1 LKSNHQISL
10 LILNLA
16 SSGGKENEHVR
27 VALITLE
34 GGGTSSVCRGLASS
48 LSKKRVPTTIF
59 TEGGSKCE
67 VETVN
72 DFLEIIRLPVM
83 HFPPRGLWFQLRH
96 FRLLSNLLKEHSI
109 VHGVSPDASVV
120 FSFYKNKLKKPFVAT
135 IHVVYAP
142 AQRIFVNTP
151 VLSWTLSDFAL
162 HVVEHPWH
170 EFVNRSLLANSD
182 HIVACSFN
190 TFNELRAT
198 YENLPTNRMSVICN
212 GIDFDEIDSARIDD
226 DGNNDKNN
234 LSIVFAGRLFWL
246 KGVFHLL
253 RAMETLS
260 LDFKNLRLKIFGTG
274 PQEHR
279 IRQFISDRGLKDVAL
294 LKGRVPHKQLIAE
307 IKRSELLVLPSLYE
321 AQPMVALEAMACK
334 KPVVAFNAP
343 FVHEIIK
350 NGYNGILA
358 KAFDPRDLSDKICML
373 LSDNKLRLKL
383 ARNAYS
389 YVKLKHNWDLQADQH
404 LKIYESLAK

>member
-1 LKSNHQISL
+1 M
-10 LILNLA
+10 
-16 SSGGKENEHVR
+16 R
-27 VALITLE
+27 VALISNE
-34 GGGTSSVCRGLASS
+34 GGGISSVCRGLASS

-59 TEGGSKCE
+59 TECRSKCE

-72 DFLEIIRLPVM
+72 DFLEIIRLPVI
-83 HFPPRGLWFQLRH
+83 HFPPRGLWYQLRH

-109 VHGVSPDASVV
+109 VHGVSPDASVL

-135 IHVVYAP
+135 IHSVYAR
-142 AQRIFVNTP
+142 AQRAFVNTP
-151 VLSWTLSDFAL
+151 VLSWTFSDFAL
-162 HVVEHPWH
+162 HIVEHPWH
-170 EFVNRSLLANSD
+170 EFVTRGCLANSD
-182 HIVACSFN
+182 HIVTCSFN

-198 YENLPTNRMSVICN
+198 YENLPTNRISVVRN
-212 GIDFDEIDSARIDD
+212 GIDFDEIDSVRIDD
-226 DGNNDKNN
+226 NGNDDENN

-260 LDFKNLRLKIFGTG
+260 LDFKDLRLKIFGTG

-279 IRQFISDRGLKDVAL
+279 IRRLISNRGLNDIVL

-307 IKRSELLVLPSLYE
+307 MKRSDLLVLPSLYE

-358 KAFDPRDLSDKICML
+358 RAYDPKDLSDKILLL
-373 LSDNKLRLKL
+373 LSDKKLRRKL
-383 ARNAYS
+383 GGNAYD
-389 YVKLKHNWDLQADQH
+389 YVKREHNWDIQVEKYLEVY
-404 LKIYESLAK
+404 KKVTETG